1 MGANAFNLVDV
12 KPNLPLSTSWQP
24 AGDRTRDRRMQTDKF
39 CQQAEVALVIGSS
52 NQVYPAAGWP
62 QEMAAFEIPV
72 AEFNTRINTETRFFK
87 WFFEGK
93 VTQTLP
99 EALGIPDEKCVPFPP
114 SHSHPK
120 VFLSHKDSRSPSHLK
135 DSPTPSHSKKN

>member
-1 MGANAFNLVDV
+1 MSKRSPGHALGYY
-12 KPNLPLSTSWQP
+12 KL
-24 AGDRTRDRRMQTDKF
+24 DKF

-120 VFLSHKDSRSPSHLK
+120 VFLSHKNSRSPSHLK